1 MIKALF
7 TIDLIE
13 DEDGNV
19 LVRSNY
25 TGEGEAVEEIGH
37 DILRQLLLAESISNG
52 NITVQALHYLAH
64 IQ

>member
-13 DEDGNV
+13 DEDGKV
-19 LVRSNY
+19 LVSSEY
-25 TGEGEAVEEIGH
+25 TGTGQAVEEIGH
-37 DILRQLLLAESISNG
+37 DILRQLLLAESISGG
-52 NITVQALHYLAH
+52 NITVQTLHYLAH